1 MKGAQGIMIAVAMGV
16 VGFVCNWLY
25 LEREASRVELVSF
38 VGVSQPADVKRG
50 DVIQSDD
57 LVPISMPKSHES
69 QLAQVAVLWDQRDLV
84 IGQKAAR
91 DLAVSGA
98 AELVMHRDLT
108 TPAIK
113 DINELIADN
122 ERVMWLPVDS
132 RTFNPQHVDPG
143 DQVSFRIPEFGKG
156 ASRSQPTEAG
166 GKILG
171 PFRILALGNRKGRRA
186 VRRPGLGRRERD
198 RRRREGRK
206 SRWQTRAQGRN
217 PGRDPGGQQLPGCPG
232 AAPSPGQG
240 QTLGLHPV
248 SLPSTLRSTSHESLV
263 QQGPR

>member
-16 VGFVCNWLY
+16 VGFVYNWLY

-91 DLAVSGA
+91 DLAVSGE

-171 PFRILALGNRKGRRA
+171 PFRILALGNRKGRRDVRQAAGLASGAENVIA
-186 VRRPGLGRRERD
+186 VAVKVENPDGKLEPRAETLAGILAVNNFQGVQVLLHRRDKAKR
-198 RRRREGRK
+198 
-206 SRWQTRAQGRN
+206 
-217 PGRDPGGQQLPGCPG
+217 
-232 AAPSPGQG
+232 
-240 QTLGLHPV
+240 
-248 SLPSTLRSTSHESLV
+248 
-263 QQGPR
+263 

>member
-50 DVIQSDD
+50 DVIQSGD

-91 DLAVSGA
+91 DLAVSGE

-171 PFRILALGNRKGRRA
+171 PFRILALGNRKGRRDVRQAAGLASGAENVIA
-186 VRRPGLGRRERD
+186 VAVKVENPDGKLEPRAETLAGILAVNNFQGVQVLLHRRDKTKP
-198 RRRREGRK
+198 
-206 SRWQTRAQGRN
+206 
-217 PGRDPGGQQLPGCPG
+217 
-232 AAPSPGQG
+232 
-240 QTLGLHPV
+240 
-248 SLPSTLRSTSHESLV
+248 
-263 QQGPR
+263 

>member
-50 DVIQSDD
+50 DVIQSGD

-91 DLAVSGA
+91 DLAVSGE

-171 PFRILALGNRKGRRA
+171 PFRSLALGNRKGRRDVRQAAGLASGAENVIA
-186 VRRPGLGRRERD
+186 VAVKVENPDGKLEPRAETLAGILAVNNFQGVQVLLHRRDKAKR
-198 RRRREGRK
+198 
-206 SRWQTRAQGRN
+206 
-217 PGRDPGGQQLPGCPG
+217 
-232 AAPSPGQG
+232 
-240 QTLGLHPV
+240 
-248 SLPSTLRSTSHESLV
+248 
-263 QQGPR
+263 

>member
-91 DLAVSGA
+91 DLAVSGE

-171 PFRILALGNRKGRRA
+171 PFRILALGNRKGRRDVRQAAGLASGAENVIA
-186 VRRPGLGRRERD
+186 VAVTVENPDGKLEPKAETLAGILAVNNFQGVQVLLHRRDKAKR
-198 RRRREGRK
+198 
-206 SRWQTRAQGRN
+206 
-217 PGRDPGGQQLPGCPG
+217 
-232 AAPSPGQG
+232 
-240 QTLGLHPV
+240 
-248 SLPSTLRSTSHESLV
+248 
-263 QQGPR
+263 

>member
-91 DLAVSGA
+91 DLAVSGE

-171 PFRILALGNRKGRRA
+171 PFRILALGNRKGRRDVRQAAGLASGAENVIA
-186 VRRPGLGRRERD
+186 VAVKVENPDGKLEPRAETLAGILAVNNFQGVQVLLHRRDKTKP
-198 RRRREGRK
+198 
-206 SRWQTRAQGRN
+206 
-217 PGRDPGGQQLPGCPG
+217 
-232 AAPSPGQG
+232 
-240 QTLGLHPV
+240 
-248 SLPSTLRSTSHESLV
+248 
-263 QQGPR
+263 

>member
-91 DLAVSGA
+91 DLAVSGE

-113 DINELIADN
+113 DINALIADN

-171 PFRILALGNRKGRRA
+171 PFRILALGNRKGRRDVRQAAGLASGAENVIA
-186 VRRPGLGRRERD
+186 VAVKVENPDGKLEPRAETLAGILAVNNFQGVQVLLHRRDKAKR
-198 RRRREGRK
+198 
-206 SRWQTRAQGRN
+206 
-217 PGRDPGGQQLPGCPG
+217 
-232 AAPSPGQG
+232 
-240 QTLGLHPV
+240 
-248 SLPSTLRSTSHESLV
+248 
-263 QQGPR
+263 

>member
-91 DLAVSGA
+91 DLAVSGE

-113 DINELIADN
+113 DINELIAEN

-171 PFRILALGNRKGRRA
+171 PFRILALGNRKGRRDVRQAAGLASGAENVIA
-186 VRRPGLGRRERD
+186 VAVKVENPDGKLEPRAETLAGILAVNNFQGVQVLLHRRDKAKR
-198 RRRREGRK
+198 
-206 SRWQTRAQGRN
+206 
-217 PGRDPGGQQLPGCPG
+217 
-232 AAPSPGQG
+232 
-240 QTLGLHPV
+240 
-248 SLPSTLRSTSHESLV
+248 
-263 QQGPR
+263 

>member
-91 DLAVSGA
+91 DLAVSGE

-171 PFRILALGNRKGRRA
+171 PFRILALGNRKGRRDVRQAAGLASGAEHVIA
-186 VRRPGLGRRERD
+186 VAVKVENPDGKLAPQAETLAGILAVNNFQGVQVLLHRRDKAKR
-198 RRRREGRK
+198 
-206 SRWQTRAQGRN
+206 
-217 PGRDPGGQQLPGCPG
+217 
-232 AAPSPGQG
+232 
-240 QTLGLHPV
+240 
-248 SLPSTLRSTSHESLV
+248 
-263 QQGPR
+263 

>member
-91 DLAVSGA
+91 DLAVSGE

-171 PFRILALGNRKGRRA
+171 PFRILALGNRKGRRDVRQAAGLASGAENVIA
-186 VRRPGLGRRERD
+186 VAVKVENPDGKLEPKAETLAGILAVNNFQGVQVLLHRRNKAKR
-198 RRRREGRK
+198 
-206 SRWQTRAQGRN
+206 
-217 PGRDPGGQQLPGCPG
+217 
-232 AAPSPGQG
+232 
-240 QTLGLHPV
+240 
-248 SLPSTLRSTSHESLV
+248 
-263 QQGPR
+263 

>member
-50 DVIQSDD
+50 DVIQSED

-91 DLAVSGA
+91 DLAVSGE

-113 DINELIADN
+113 DINELIAEN

-171 PFRILALGNRKGRRA
+171 PFRILALGNRKGRRDVRQAAGLASGAENVIA
-186 VRRPGLGRRERD
+186 VAVKVENPDGKLEPRAETLAGILAVNNFQGVQVLLHRRDKAKR
-198 RRRREGRK
+198 
-206 SRWQTRAQGRN
+206 
-217 PGRDPGGQQLPGCPG
+217 
-232 AAPSPGQG
+232 
-240 QTLGLHPV
+240 
-248 SLPSTLRSTSHESLV
+248 
-263 QQGPR
+263 

>member
-50 DVIQSDD
+50 DVIQSGD

-69 QLAQVAVLWDQRDLV
+69 QLAQVAVLWDQRDLGL
-84 IGQKAAR
+84 GQKAAR
-91 DLAVSGA
+91 DRAVSGDA
-98 AELVMHRDLT
+98 ALVMHRDLT

-171 PFRILALGNRKGRRA
+171 PFRILALGNRKGRRDVRQAAGLASGAENVIA
-186 VRRPGLGRRERD
+186 VAVKVENPDGKLEPRAETLAGILAVNNFQGVQVLLHRRDKAKR
-198 RRRREGRK
+198 
-206 SRWQTRAQGRN
+206 
-217 PGRDPGGQQLPGCPG
+217 
-232 AAPSPGQG
+232 
-240 QTLGLHPV
+240 
-248 SLPSTLRSTSHESLV
+248 
-263 QQGPR
+263 

>member
-1 MKGAQGIMIAVAMGV
+1 MKGAQGIMIAVALGV

-91 DLAVSGA
+91 DLAVSGE

-113 DINELIADN
+113 DINELIAEN

-171 PFRILALGNRKGRRA
+171 PFRILALGNRKGRRDVRQAAGLASGAENVIA
-186 VRRPGLGRRERD
+186 VAVKVE
-198 RRRREGRK
+198 
-206 SRWQTRAQGRN
+206 N
-217 PGRDPGGQQLPGCPG
+217 PGGKLEPQAETLAGILAVNNFQGVQVLLHRRDK
-232 AAPSPGQG
+232 AK
-240 QTLGLHPV
+240 
-248 SLPSTLRSTSHESLV
+248 R
-263 QQGPR
+263 

>member
-91 DLAVSGA
+91 DLAVSGE

-171 PFRILALGNRKGRRA
+171 PFRILALGNRKGRRDVRQAAGLASGAENVIA
-186 VRRPGLGRRERD
+186 VAVKVENPDGKLEPRAETLAGILAVNNFQGVQVLLHRRDKAKR
-198 RRRREGRK
+198 
-206 SRWQTRAQGRN
+206 
-217 PGRDPGGQQLPGCPG
+217 
-232 AAPSPGQG
+232 
-240 QTLGLHPV
+240 
-248 SLPSTLRSTSHESLV
+248 
-263 QQGPR
+263 

>member
-1 MKGAQGIMIAVAMGV
+1 MKGAQGIMIAVALGV

-91 DLAVSGA
+91 DLAVSGE

-171 PFRILALGNRKGRRA
+171 PFRILALGNRKGRRDVRQAAGLASGAENVIA
-186 VRRPGLGRRERD
+186 VAVKVENPDGKLEPQAETLAGILAVNNFQGVQVLLHRRDKAKR
-198 RRRREGRK
+198 
-206 SRWQTRAQGRN
+206 
-217 PGRDPGGQQLPGCPG
+217 
-232 AAPSPGQG
+232 
-240 QTLGLHPV
+240 
-248 SLPSTLRSTSHESLV
+248 
-263 QQGPR
+263 

>member
-50 DVIQSDD
+50 DVIESDD

-91 DLAVSGA
+91 DLAVSGE

-132 RTFNPQHVDPG
+132 RTLTRSMWIRATRS
-143 DQVSFRIPEFGKG
+143 VS
-156 ASRSQPTEAG
+156 ASPNSVKARVAANRPKREERS
-166 GKILG
+166 
-171 PFRILALGNRKGRRA
+171 
-186 VRRPGLGRRERD
+186 
-198 RRRREGRK
+198 
-206 SRWQTRAQGRN
+206 S
-217 PGRDPGGQQLPGCPG
+217 
-232 AAPSPGQG
+232 APSGSWPWAIA
-240 QTLGLHPV
+240 
-248 SLPSTLRSTSHESLV
+248 RAAATSARPPAW
-263 QQGPR
+263 PRAPRT

>member
-91 DLAVSGA
+91 DLAVSGE

-122 ERVMWLPVDS
+122 ERVMWLPVAS
-132 RTFNPQHVDPG
+132 RTFTPQHVDPG

-171 PFRILALGNRKGRRA
+171 PFRILALGNRKGRRDVRQAAGLAAGAENVIA
-186 VRRPGLGRRERD
+186 VAVKVENPDGKLEPRAETLAGILAVNNFQGVQVLLHRRDKAKR
-198 RRRREGRK
+198 
-206 SRWQTRAQGRN
+206 
-217 PGRDPGGQQLPGCPG
+217 
-232 AAPSPGQG
+232 
-240 QTLGLHPV
+240 
-248 SLPSTLRSTSHESLV
+248 
-263 QQGPR
+263 

>member
-50 DVIQSDD
+50 DVIQSGD

-91 DLAVSGA
+91 DLAVSGE

-171 PFRILALGNRKGRRA
+171 PFRILALGNRKGRRDVRQAAGLASGAENVIA
-186 VRRPGLGRRERD
+186 VAVKVENPDGKLEPRAETLAGILAVNNFQGVQVLLHRRDKAKR
-198 RRRREGRK
+198 
-206 SRWQTRAQGRN
+206 
-217 PGRDPGGQQLPGCPG
+217 
-232 AAPSPGQG
+232 
-240 QTLGLHPV
+240 
-248 SLPSTLRSTSHESLV
+248 
-263 QQGPR
+263 

>member
-1 MKGAQGIMIAVAMGV
+1 MKGAQGIMIAVALGV

-25 LEREASRVELVSF
+25 LEREASRVELVRF

-50 DVIQSDD
+50 DVIQSED

-69 QLAQVAVLWDQRDLV
+69 QLSQVAVLWDQKDLV

-91 DLAVSGA
+91 DLAVSGE

-113 DINELIADN
+113 DINELIAEN

-143 DQVSFRIPEFGKG
+143 DQVSFRIPEFGEG
-156 ASRSQPTEAG
+156 ASRSQPTDGG
-166 GKILG
+166 GKIIG
-171 PFRILALGNRKGRRA
+171 PFRILALGNRKGRRDVRQAAGLASGAENVIA
-186 VRRPGLGRRERD
+186 VAVKIE
-198 RRRREGRK
+198 
-206 SRWQTRAQGRN
+206 N
-217 PGRDPGGQQLPGCPG
+217 PGGKLEPRAETLAGILAVNNFQGVQVLLHRRDKTNP
-232 AAPSPGQG
+232 
-240 QTLGLHPV
+240 
-248 SLPSTLRSTSHESLV
+248 
-263 QQGPR
+263 

>member
-50 DVIQSDD
+50 DVIQSGD

-91 DLAVSGA
+91 DLAVSGE

-171 PFRILALGNRKGRRA
+171 PFRILALGNRKGRRDVRQAAGLASGAENVIA
-186 VRRPGLGRRERD
+186 VAVKVGNPDGKLEPQAETLAGILAVNNFQGVQVLLHRRDKAKR
-198 RRRREGRK
+198 
-206 SRWQTRAQGRN
+206 
-217 PGRDPGGQQLPGCPG
+217 
-232 AAPSPGQG
+232 
-240 QTLGLHPV
+240 
-248 SLPSTLRSTSHESLV
+248 
-263 QQGPR
+263 

>member
-91 DLAVSGA
+91 DLAVSGE

-171 PFRILALGNRKGRRA
+171 PFRILALGNRKGRRDVRQAAGLASGAENVIA
-186 VRRPGLGRRERD
+186 VAVKVKNPDGKLEPQAETLAGILAVNNFQGVQVLLHRRDKAKR
-198 RRRREGRK
+198 
-206 SRWQTRAQGRN
+206 
-217 PGRDPGGQQLPGCPG
+217 
-232 AAPSPGQG
+232 
-240 QTLGLHPV
+240 
-248 SLPSTLRSTSHESLV
+248 
-263 QQGPR
+263 